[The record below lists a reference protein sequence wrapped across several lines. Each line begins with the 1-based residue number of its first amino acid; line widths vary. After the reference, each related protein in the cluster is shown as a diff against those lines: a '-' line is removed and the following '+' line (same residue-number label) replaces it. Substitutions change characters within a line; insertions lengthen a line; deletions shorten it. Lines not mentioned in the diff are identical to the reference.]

1 MNIINTNLEE
11 MVLEPWQ
18 MRIQE
23 TRKKKNQLSKRQKEE
38 RLDEQYAA
46 GRVLEWCKRNSIT
59 LLPIQRTEVS
69 GKRPDY
75 VFHHNNEPVMLE
87 VRQLGTGSVEY
98 EGEVIDRSHD
108 GHKLFFLYE
117 RLADLIFL
125 WADKT
130 QTIILIALCPIE
142 KLNKKVENIN
152 ELLRK
157 TFQGKR
163 DAESVDFEEA
173 LVVASSTTFYKNS
186 DQYSPLKIIPVLSL
200 VHSDHIVQNNYLI
213 GLAKLVLLQAILDKE
228 SKYHVVTMRKWLA
241 LINTSPLLTIKE
253 YQKAYDLLRLEGKV
267 PHSFEKIF
275 VIVRWEAHLLI

>member
-23 TRKKKNQLSKRQKEE
+23 TRKKKNQLSKRQKGE

-46 GRVLEWCKRNSIT
+46 GRVLEWCKRNSIA

-75 VFHHNNEPVMLE
+75 VFHYNNEPVMLE

-117 RLADLIFL
+117 RLANLIFL

-157 TFQGKR
+157 TFQGKG

-173 LVVASSTTFYKNS
+173 LVVAISTTFYKNS

-228 SKYHVVTMRKWLA
+228 SKYHVVTMRKWFA

-275 VIVRWEAHLLI
+275 VIVRWEVHLLI